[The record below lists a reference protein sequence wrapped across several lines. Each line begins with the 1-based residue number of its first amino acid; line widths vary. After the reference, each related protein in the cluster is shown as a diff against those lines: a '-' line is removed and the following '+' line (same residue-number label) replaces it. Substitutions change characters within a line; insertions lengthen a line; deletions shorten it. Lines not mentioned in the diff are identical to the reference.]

1 MELEKAAFLLL
12 FLALEVLVPVAL
24 LALELVVVAVGALV
38 VVPVVLLALP
48 LVVVAGAGLDVDVS
62 PYKTLAVSA
71 DAASQTE
78 VALSVTPAPIQNPSV
93 ASSAACKSL
102 PWHFSAI
109 QSVVLVTY
117 CGLPHKQAASLA
129 VQLPKAPPQENAQV
143 GKDDIVVS
151 CLLEDVSIGEA

>member
-1 MELEKAAFLLL
+1 MEKAAFLLL
-12 FLALEVLVPVAL
+12 LLALEVLVPVAL

-38 VVPVVLLALP
+38 VVLVALLALP
-48 LVVVAGAGLDVDVS
+48 LVVVAGAGLDVD
-62 PYKTLAVSA
+62 PYKTFSVSA

-93 ASSAACKSL
+93 ACSAACKSL

-117 CGLPHKQAASLA
+117 CVLPHKQAASLA
-129 VQLPKAPPQENAQV
+129 VQLPNAPPQENAQV